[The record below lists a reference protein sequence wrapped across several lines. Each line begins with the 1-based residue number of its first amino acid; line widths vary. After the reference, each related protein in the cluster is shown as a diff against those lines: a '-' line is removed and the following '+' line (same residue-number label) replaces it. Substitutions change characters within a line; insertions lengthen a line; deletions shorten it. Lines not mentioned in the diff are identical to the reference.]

1 MTVCRSDGTMFEPLH
16 PRCQPR
22 ACYTCQL
29 LRITLYAC
37 GDPLLASRHRI
48 SANDDNHAVAH
59 ALVIVDLD
67 PGSDPPKVL
76 CIGPDRAGNLLE
88 VIWLE
93 LADERPLVI
102 HAMALRRIFFDLL
115 PKSEADQ

>member
-1 MTVCRSDGTMFEPLH
+1 MGLCSNPFTQGVNPGRVTPANYYVLH
-16 PRCQPR
+16 
-22 ACYTCQL
+22 YMHVE
-29 LRITLYAC
+29 IHFS
-37 GDPLLASRHRI
+37 ASRHRI
-48 SANDDNHAVAH
+48 SANDVNHAVAH